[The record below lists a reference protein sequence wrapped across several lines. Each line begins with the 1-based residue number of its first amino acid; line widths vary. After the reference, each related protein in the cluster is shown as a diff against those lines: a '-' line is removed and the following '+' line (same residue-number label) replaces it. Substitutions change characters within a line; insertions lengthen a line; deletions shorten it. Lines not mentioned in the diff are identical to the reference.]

1 MFKNTVI
8 KTANKIELR
17 ILNEKDM
24 PKEASI
30 NEHNPKNVGKRYPR
44 KSVLIPSKE

>member
-8 KTANKIELR
+8 KTANKSELR

-24 PKEASI
+24 PKDAST
-30 NEHNPKNVGKRYPR
+30 NLHNPKNVGKR
-44 KSVLIPSKE
+44 